1 MNAFALSTVVSALA
15 SAIACG
21 HTAEELAL
29 LSSLFVQLGDTLAT
43 VAAEE
48 ALREAKGG
56 AAPETTK

>member
-1 MNAFALSTVVSALA
+1 MNAFTLSTAVSALA

-21 HTAEELAL
+21 RTAEEIAL

-48 ALREAKGG
+48 ALREAKGCSV
-56 AAPETTK
+56 PQTTK